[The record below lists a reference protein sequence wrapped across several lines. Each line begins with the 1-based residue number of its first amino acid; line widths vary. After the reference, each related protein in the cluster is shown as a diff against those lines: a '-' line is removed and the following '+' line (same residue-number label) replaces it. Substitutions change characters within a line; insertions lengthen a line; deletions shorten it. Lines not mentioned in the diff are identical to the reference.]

1 MEDMN
6 TIPTTKQWPNHNG
19 HVDLRRE
26 HYELYSRYGISGEE
40 LNQYGLLSYIIRGN
54 LVKEIYDK
62 LVDVG
67 QFIIGMIDTMQ
78 PYVWIGGCGPDRRAS
93 LDFRL
98 SIPSQDIKKNR
109 ILYSTHIKTEK
120 KPNEL
125 EDEYFITGNII
136 NKSVTHACES
146 NGYHTLIQ
154 RFTPCK
160 HFIAAQLILQERS
173 ENWCNSMEEDF
184 YHGLKVGKVYRTEE
198 GLPIHVFDNIP
209 EEIMEAYLKGTKGMN
224 QKKIHSINREAA
236 ILHAAALWKYWSG
249 LLTHEQ
255 LETIEP
261 ILEVNGDI

>member
-1 MEDMN
+1 MN
-6 TIPTTKQWPNHNG
+6 AIHTIKQWPSHEG

-40 LNQYGLLSYIIRGN
+40 LNHYGLLSYIVRGN

-62 LVDVG
+62 LVNVG
-67 QFIIGMIDTMQ
+67 PFMIGMIDTMA
-78 PYVWIGGCGPDRRAS
+78 PYVWMGGCSPNRQAS
-93 LDFRL
+93 LDFKL
-98 SIPSQDIKKNR
+98 NIPSQDIKKNGT
-109 ILYSTHIKTEK
+109 LYTTHIKTERK
-120 KPNEL
+120 IDRL

-136 NKSVTHACES
+136 QKSITHACES

-173 ENWCNSMEEDF
+173 EDWCNSMEEEF
-184 YHGLKVGKVYRTEE
+184 YHDLKVGKVYKVKE
-198 GLPIHVFDNIP
+198 GLPIHVFDQIP
-209 EEIMEAYLKGTKGMN
+209 EEIMALYLRGTKGMN

-236 ILHAAALWKYWSG
+236 ILHAAAKWKYLSG

-255 LETIEP
+255 LDTIEP
-261 ILEVNGDI
+261 LLESNGDI